1 METFNIIRICQIMKK
16 AVVSADFSRKMKDR
30 IKPLHG
36 VNNSPMSLD
45 KPPKGFRE
53 AGIPFC
59 RLHDTGGAYGGS
71 RYVDIPNVFPDFDAD
86 PEKPE
91 SYDFAFTDA
100 YLTQLH
106 ASGTQIFY
114 RLGVTIENNYR
125 IKAYRNH
132 PPKDF
137 KKWAEI
143 CAGVVRHYNC
153 GWANGF
159 KFGIKYWEIWNEPEN
174 PPMWSGTRE
183 QYFELYRITSNRL
196 KKEFPEIK
204 IGGYASCGFY
214 AVNRPGCTDFYKG
227 FVTWYDEFLK
237 FVTAKKTR
245 CPLDFYS
252 WHLYTWDPKE
262 IILHARYVDS
272 KLKEYGLTK
281 VENIFNEWNY
291 LTKNPE
297 RRFLEM
303 KDNEGASFVSA
314 AFCLMQDSPVD
325 KAMYYDAYPQRAY
338 CGLYHFPGART
349 TQTYSAFFMWNRLYR
364 LGSRYEAASD
374 AENLYTCAAADRTGK
389 AWFITNFSPKS
400 CRVKLAVKAAELK
413 DFSAWLIDKR
423 HDNAPTPVSEELVL
437 APYATLLLTTVK
449 PAEKKAAEKQTVT
462 IHAGLDD
469 NTVKKGKKK

>member
-1 METFNIIRICQIMKK
+1 MDFIMRK
-16 AVVSADFSRKMKDR
+16 AAVSADFSSSLKRK

-36 VNNSPMSLD
+36 VNNSPVSLYE
-45 KPPKGFRE
+45 PPKGFKE

-59 RLHDTGGAYGGS
+59 RLHDTAGAFGGAH
-71 RYVDIPNVFPDFDAD
+71 YVDIPNIFPDFDAD
-86 PEKPE
+86 PKKPE

-100 YLTQLH
+100 YLKQLH
-106 ASGTQIFY
+106 DSGTQIFY

-125 IKAYRNH
+125 IKGYHNH

-183 QYFELYRITSNRL
+183 QYFELYRTASLRL
-196 KKEFPEIK
+196 KKEFPDIK
-204 IGGYASCGFY
+204 VGGYASCGFY
-214 AVNRPGCTDFYKG
+214 AVNRPNCTDFYKG
-227 FVTWYDEFLK
+227 FVTWYDAFLK
-237 FVTAKKTR
+237 FVTTKKTA

-252 WHLYTWDPKE
+252 WHLYTWDPEE

-291 LTKNPE
+291 VTKNPA

-303 KDNEGASFVSA
+303 KDNEGASFVGT

-338 CGLYHFPGART
+338 CGLYHFPGPRT

-364 LGSRYEAASD
+364 LGGQCKTEISGNKIYA
-374 AENLYTCAAADRTGK
+374 CAAANRSDK
-389 AWFITNFSPKS
+389 ALFITNFSPAG
-400 CRVKLAVKAAELK
+400 CQVTLNLTGAQLK
-413 DFSAWLIDKR
+413 EFNGRIIDKR
-423 HDNAPTPVSEELVL
+423 HDNAPFALKKEIVL
-437 APYATLLLTTVK
+437 PPYSVLLLHTEKTASEPK
-449 PAEKKAAEKQTVT
+449 KAEKKTSAV
-462 IHAGLDD
+462 HAGLDD
-469 NTVKKGKKK
+469 TTKGKKKKK